1 MERSTHHVLTSDRI
15 RIAFDL
21 YQRSRRDEVLIICP
35 GFFQSK
41 ETPTFQRLANVLV
54 GSCDVVC
61 MDFRGH
67 GRSDGLFSF
76 SAYEQAD
83 LNAVLDWVCE
93 RYTRIGLL
101 GFSLG
106 AATAINVASHRNGI
120 RSLVTVSAPS
130 TFEEIEFKFW
140 TPEAIKTGIRGLE
153 PGAGFRPGNLWA
165 KKERPIDNIQR
176 LAPIP
181 ILLIHG
187 TNDQTVL
194 HRHSERLHQA
204 AGKPKRLIL
213 IEGGGHAEELFRQ
226 KPEQFLPPIQEWL
239 RSTLLASGPAS
250 PAKAQQEEGWFEVR
264 KGCSLYYRRW
274 TRSGNDLPLVIVHGG
289 GEHSGRYAGTAER
302 FAREGYAVYAFDL
315 PGHGRSPGERGH
327 IRRFEDYL
335 EAVRRFIEHVGNQ
348 PTMLLGHSLGG
359 LIATFYA
366 VTYPETIQ
374 RLVLSSPIWGLN
386 MKIPLWKRV
395 IGQVLSP
402 LWPSLT
408 MERPRV
414 EGDVLSHDP
423 NVAAQYTSD
432 PLVHFRA
439 SVRLYT
445 ELMKQFRNLP
455 EALSQLRV
463 PTLVLQAS
471 DDRVASPEMVRRLYP
486 AVGSAQKHLVLYEGV
501 YHEVLN
507 EVEKERV
514 VQDVLDWA
522 RRTGTASG
530 DHERR
535 T

>member
-204 AGKPKRLIL
+204 AGEPKRLIL
-213 IEGGGHAEELFRQ
+213 IDGGGHAEELFRQ
-226 KPEQFLPPIQEWL
+226 RPEQFLPPLQEWL
-239 RSTLLASGPAS
+239 RATLLNSGATDS
-250 PAKAQQEEGWFEVR
+250 AMVRHEEGWFELR
-264 KGCSLYYRRW
+264 KGRSLYYQQW
-274 TRSGNDLPLVIVHGG
+274 TRPGNDLPLVIVHGG
-289 GEHSGRYAGTAER
+289 GEHSGRYAETAKR
-302 FAREGYAVYAFDL
+302 FVEDGCAVYAFDL
-315 PGHGRSPGERGH
+315 PGHGRSPGKRGH
-327 IRRFEDYL
+327 IQRFEHYL
-335 EAVRRFIEHVGNQ
+335 ESIRKFIDQVVRSQHLQKPILV
-348 PTMLLGHSLGG
+348 GHSLGG
-359 LIATFYA
+359 LITTFYA
-366 VTYPETIQ
+366 VQHPETIQ
-374 RLVLSSPIWGLN
+374 GMVLSSPIWGLN
-386 MKIPLWKRV
+386 FQVPLWKRAV
-395 IGQVLSP
+395 GHILSP
-402 LWPSLT
+402 LWPSFT
-408 MERPRV
+408 MERPQV
-414 EGDVLSHDP
+414 KGDVLSHDP
-423 NVAAQYTSD
+423 QVAAQYASD

-445 ELMKQFRNLP
+445 ELMRRFRELP
-455 EALSQLRV
+455 RALSQLRV
-463 PTLVLQAS
+463 PLLVLQAG
-471 DDRVASPEMVRRLYP
+471 DDRVASPEVVKRLFLT
-486 AVGSAQKHLVLYEGV
+486 VGSPKKRLIFYEGL
-501 YHEVLN
+501 YHEVFN
-507 EVEKERV
+507 EVERERV
-514 VQDVLDWA
+514 LRDLLDWL
-522 RRTGTASG
+522 RSNV
-530 DHERR
+530 
-535 T
+535 